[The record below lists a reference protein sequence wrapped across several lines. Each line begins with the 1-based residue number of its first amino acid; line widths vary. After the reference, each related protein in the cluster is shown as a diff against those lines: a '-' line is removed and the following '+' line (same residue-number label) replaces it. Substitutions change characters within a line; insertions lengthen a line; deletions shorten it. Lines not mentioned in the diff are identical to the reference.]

1 MKKVIIGNRTVLKD
15 QTKYKNYKF
24 LDGKI
29 RNYKNIHFSKLIHK
43 FNVILN
49 KASTRI
55 L

>member
-29 RNYKNIHFSKLIHK
+29 RNYKNIHFSKLIRK